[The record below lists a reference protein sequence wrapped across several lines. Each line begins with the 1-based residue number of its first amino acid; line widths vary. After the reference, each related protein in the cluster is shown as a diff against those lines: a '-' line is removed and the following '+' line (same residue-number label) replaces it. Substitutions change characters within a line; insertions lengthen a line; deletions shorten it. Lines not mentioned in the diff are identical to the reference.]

1 MNELRK
7 SFPKGELEMIPGA
20 GHFVHA
26 ERPKEFL
33 EMVKNFLR

>member
-7 SFPKGELEMIPGA
+7 MFPKAELEMIPGA

-26 ERPKEFL
+26 DKPKEFL
-33 EMVKNFLR
+33 EIVKKFLR